1 MDFEWDEEKRK
12 QVIADR
18 ALDFDDA
25 DLFFDGRPVSHQSS
39 PRGGE
44 ERWKTTAVI
53 EDAFFT
59 LVWCWRAEKIRVITM
74 RRAHEKECRA
84 YRQLYGG

>member
-12 QVIADR
+12 QIIADR

-39 PRGGE
+39 PRGG
-44 ERWKTTAVI
+44 KP
-53 EDAFFT
+53 
-59 LVWCWRAEKIRVITM
+59 
-74 RRAHEKECRA
+74 RRSSRMLFSLWSGVGAPKKSASLR
-84 YRQLYGG
+84 